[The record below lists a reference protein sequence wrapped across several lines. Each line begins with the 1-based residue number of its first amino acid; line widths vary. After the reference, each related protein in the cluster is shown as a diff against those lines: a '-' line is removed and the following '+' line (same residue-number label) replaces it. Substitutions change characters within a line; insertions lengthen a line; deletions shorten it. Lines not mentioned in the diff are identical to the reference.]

1 MTTPPAIELVV
12 QTLRAHNAL
21 LRASRRLF
29 RPFGLSEAQF
39 NVLHILQEA
48 ATPLTQR
55 ELSEIL
61 VVDRSNVTGLIDRM
75 ELAGWVKRMP
85 VPHDRRAYRVVLTPE
100 GRELWRTTHP
110 VYAAAAEEVVRD
122 LKPSQLTATLKALA
136 TLENRANEI
145 A

>member
-1 MTTPPAIELVV
+1 MATPPTIELVV

-39 NVLHILQEA
+39 NVLHILQDA
-48 ATPLTQR
+48 PTPLTQR

-75 ELAGWVKRMP
+75 EHAGWVKRMP
-85 VPHDRRAYRVVLTPE
+85 VPNDRRAYRVVLTPS
-100 GRELWRTTHP
+100 GQRLWQAAHP
-110 VYAAAAEEVVRD
+110 VYAAAAAAVARD
-122 LKPSQLTATLKALA
+122 LKPAQLATTLNALA
-136 TLENRANEI
+136 ALERRANEI
-145 A
+145 G